1 MTLTCSAVDS
11 LLPLAHARPAFR
23 DDALRMLGACLR
35 HPVTRAI
42 QDNALRFDPPGWPAG
57 HEALSRLATRLSST
71 LIRVLTERSLPF
83 EPAPSW
89 NHARPALDRV
99 FGIGL
104 AHHFL
109 HAAPLEWLL
118 DARLTE
124 PQITKGFAHLLNS
137 GDRTIQTGRIR
148 ALLRALGSDPG
159 DADSS
164 LREAG
169 VTPEAST
176 AEGKRIDLL
185 IEWRDASC
193 RKRGAVIEAKF
204 GHEVTGGQLPGYRA
218 HLECIEKDY
227 RREVRRNERER
238 PLIFIVSPL
247 RDGKVTRALDEPSEK
262 DWRWISW
269 RSLLLAYDRN
279 LDPDHDDDAFR
290 QFRRTLWDRA
300 G

>member
-11 LLPLAHARPAFR
+11 LLPLAHAPPAFR
-23 DDALRMLGACLR
+23 DDALRMLGGRLPS
-35 HPVTRAI
+35 HPVTHAI
-42 QDNALRFDPPGWPAG
+42 RNDALRFHPPDWTAG
-57 HEALSRLATRLSST
+57 HKASSLLATLLSNALT
-71 LIRVLTERSLPF
+71 RVIADRKLPF

-89 NHARPALDRV
+89 NHARPALDHV

-109 HAAPLEWLL
+109 HAAPLEWLREV
-118 DARLTE
+118 RLTE
-124 PQITKGFAHLLNS
+124 PQVTKGFAHLLNS

-148 ALLRALGSDPG
+148 ALLRALDSDPG

-185 IEWRDASC
+185 IEWKDASC

-204 GHEVTGGQLPGYRA
+204 GHEVTGGQLP
-218 HLECIEKDY
+218 DY
-227 RREVRRNERER
+227 RKHLKRIEGEQER
-238 PLIFIVSPL
+238 PLLFIVSPL
-247 RDGKVTRALDEPSEK
+247 RDGRVTRALRRQRKK
-262 DWRWISW
+262 DWRRMSW
-269 RSLLLAYDRN
+269 RSLLLAYDRS